1 MKLWY
6 ETLVATQ
13 DKFKSYIDAIFQKR
27 KWFFKQVLGFTLYV
41 KATQQVPIIK
51 CCQKANEIL
60 ILSAFCQTIEE
71 VRSGC

>member
-41 KATQQVPIIK
+41 IPGI
-51 CCQKANEIL
+51 
-60 ILSAFCQTIEE
+60 
-71 VRSGC
+71 G